1 MRACAGHMGLDRYDL
16 QLECQ
21 RLLFCPVWHLPMAS
35 IIIKCMVLVHN
46 TRRIQGGTAM
56 ATASCCLFGMSY
68 LQGYS
73 LERID
78 RDDPDTWLPPADY
91 WPRTHV
97 ATSGTARSFPCAA
110 FTIAIVLHG
119 TNDRTESEVVSR
131 PRDRRRRNGVKLSVS
146 RYSLMLTHCA
156 SGWLG

>member
-1 MRACAGHMGLDRYDL
+1 MQFACKGHLAGKHTYELASSSGGSPACSTHVPCLPACRCAALHPSLSPTPSLASTSGLYTSIHSRTRRRPGRRRNEPNMRACAGHMGLDRYDL

-35 IIIKCMVLVHN
+35 IIIKCIVHN

-73 LERID
+73 LEMID
-78 RDDPDTWLPPADY
+78 RDDPDP
-91 WPRTHV
+91 
-97 ATSGTARSFPCAA
+97 
-110 FTIAIVLHG
+110 
-119 TNDRTESEVVSR
+119 
-131 PRDRRRRNGVKLSVS
+131 
-146 RYSLMLTHCA
+146 
-156 SGWLG
+156 